1 MKRAEKGL
9 KETER
14 KRKTM
19 TGWKK
24 KIAAYLSL
32 ALLAGVI
39 CACGSIP
46 SDQDQIPTEKE
57 ETTTDFDSTDETE
70 ETLPETEA
78 IDEIKESAV
87 EPETIE
93 ETEESIIE
101 TETGTESETETI
113 LSESETVTVEE
124 VEIFEMDALM
134 YAQANVNIRA
144 SYSADSEK
152 LGTIQKGTSIKVTGV
167 TADKNWYRVEYK
179 EAEAFISASYLG
191 LEKPA
196 EEAPAPAVE
205 TPAPEA
211 SAGTQAPAPVVNPGD
226 EDLPS
231 MEELTG
237 KPSTSAYDINSLRKI
252 GDDDLTAEEWREQ
265 IENIEDP
272 TGILGQLHAG

>member
-1 MKRAEKGL
+1 MIR
-9 KETER
+9 
-14 KRKTM
+14 
-19 TGWKK
+19 WKK

-39 CACGSIP
+39 CACGGVS

-70 ETLPETEA
+70 ETLLET
-78 IDEIKESAV
+78 
-87 EPETIE
+87 ETIE
-93 ETEESIIE
+93 ETEESAVE
-101 TETGTESETETI
+101 TETESETETI
-113 LSESETVTVEE
+113 LPESEAATAEE
-124 VEIFEMDALM
+124 MAISEMDALM

-152 LGTIQKGTSIKVTGV
+152 LGTLQKGTSIKVTGV
-167 TADKNWYRVEYK
+167 TADQNWYRVEYK
-179 EAEAFISASYLG
+179 EAEAFVAASYLG

-211 SAGTQAPAPVVNPGD
+211 SAGTQD
-226 EDLPS
+226 TS
-231 MEELTG
+231 ELTG
-237 KPSTSAYDINSLRKI
+237 QALEDFLLEGEKPYVP
-252 GDDDLTAEEWREQ
+252 Q
-265 IENIEDP
+265 IEDDGCSTPEEQRKRIESIEDP

>member
-1 MKRAEKGL
+1 MIR
-9 KETER
+9 
-14 KRKTM
+14 
-19 TGWKK
+19 WKK
-24 KIAAYLSL
+24 KMAAYLSL

-39 CACGSIP
+39 CACGGVS
-46 SDQDQIPTEKE
+46 SDQDQIPTEE
-57 ETTTDFDSTDETE
+57 EEITTDFDSTDETE

-93 ETEESIIE
+93 ETEESAVE

-113 LSESETVTVEE
+113 LPESEAATAEE
-124 VEIFEMDALM
+124 MAISEMDALM
-134 YAQANVNIRA
+134 YAQTNVNIRA

-152 LGTIQKGTSIKVTGV
+152 LGSLQKGTSIKVTGV
-167 TADKNWYRVEYK
+167 TADQNWYRVEYK
-179 EAEAFISASYLG
+179 EAEAFVAASYLG

-237 KPSTSAYDINSLRKI
+237 KPSTSDYDINSI
-252 GDDDLTAEEWREQ
+252 PMINSGITAED
-265 IENIEDP
+265 IEHMEDP

>member
-1 MKRAEKGL
+1 MA
-9 KETER
+9 T
-14 KRKTM
+14 
-19 TGWKK
+19 
-24 KIAAYLSL
+24 YLSL

-39 CACGSIP
+39 CACGSVS

-57 ETTTDFDSTDETE
+57 ETTTDFDGTDETKETLPETETIEETE
-70 ETLPETEA
+70 ETLPKT
-78 IDEIKESAV
+78 
-87 EPETIE
+87 ETIE
-93 ETEESIIE
+93 ETEESVIE

-113 LSESETVTVEE
+113 LPESEAATAEE
-124 VEIFEMDALM
+124 MAIPEMDALM
-134 YAQANVNIRA
+134 YAQTNVNIRA

-152 LGTIQKGTSIKVTGV
+152 LGTLQKGTSIKVTGV
-167 TADKNWYRVEYK
+167 TADQNWYRVEYK
-179 EAEAFISASYLG
+179 EAEAFVAASYLG

-265 IENIEDP
+265 IEHG
-272 TGILGQLHAG
+272 TGFGGILHAG

>member
-1 MKRAEKGL
+1 
-9 KETER
+9 
-14 KRKTM
+14 M

-39 CACGSIP
+39 CACGSVP

-57 ETTTDFDSTDETE
+57 ETTTDFDGTDETE
-70 ETLPETEA
+70 ETLP
-78 IDEIKESAV
+78 

-93 ETEESIIE
+93 ETEESVIE

-113 LSESETVTVEE
+113 LPESEAATAEE
-124 VEIFEMDALM
+124 MAIPEMDALM

-152 LGTIQKGTSIKVTGV
+152 LGTLQKGTSIKVTGV
-167 TADKNWYRVEYK
+167 TADQNWYRVEYK
-179 EAEAFISASYLG
+179 EAEAFVAASYLG

-196 EEAPAPAVE
+196 EEVPAPAVE

-211 SAGTQAPAPVVNPGD
+211 SAGTQD
-226 EDLPS
+226 TS
-231 MEELTG
+231 ELTG
-237 KPSTSAYDINSLRKI
+237 QALEDFLLEGAEPLDINSLRNA
-252 GDDDLTAEEWREQ
+252 DTATSAEEYLEKFA
-265 IENIEDP
+265 NMEDP